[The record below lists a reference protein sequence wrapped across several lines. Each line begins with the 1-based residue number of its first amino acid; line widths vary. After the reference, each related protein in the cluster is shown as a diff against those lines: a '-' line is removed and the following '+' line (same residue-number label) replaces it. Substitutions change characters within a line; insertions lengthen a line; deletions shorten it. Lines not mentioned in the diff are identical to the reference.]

1 VSDTT
6 TAGEQATTSGS
17 VRLRMD
23 GRVAT
28 LELDRPAKLN
38 ALTPEMLH
46 ELDHHLQTL
55 EAAASVHLVVLRGA
69 GERAFCVGADIG
81 RFADLQPLEMWRAWT
96 SLGHAVFDRL
106 ARLRQPVI
114 AVVHG
119 DAFGGGME
127 MALAADFRVL
137 AEHAR
142 LGMPEVGLGTV
153 PGWGG
158 TERLVGIVGGTR
170 AKEVVLARRL
180 LDAATAMDWGLAN
193 RVAPTAGLAGAVEE
207 LAGELLGGAPLAV
220 QIGKQ
225 LIDGAAAGAPSRILE
240 PLAAGLVA
248 VTEDLT
254 EGVTAFRSRRSPAFK
269 GR

>member
-1 VSDTT
+1 VSGT
-6 TAGEQATTSGS
+6 TASGEQASVAGS
-17 VRLRMD
+17 VQLRVD

-28 LELDRPAKLN
+28 LELDRAAKLN

-46 ELDHHLQTL
+46 ELDQHLQTL
-55 EAAASVHLVVLRGA
+55 EAAASVHLVLLRGA

-81 RFADLQPLEMWRAWT
+81 RFADLQPIEMWRAWT

-127 MALAADFRVL
+127 MALAADFRVV
-137 AEHAR
+137 ADHAR
-142 LGMPEVGLGTV
+142 MGMPEVGLGTV

-158 TERLVGIVGGTR
+158 TERLVGIVGRTR
-170 AKEVVLARRL
+170 AKDIVLARRL
-180 LDAATAMDWGLAN
+180 LDAATAMEWGLAT
-193 RVAPTAGLAGAVEE
+193 RIAPAAGLARVVEE
-207 LAGELLGGAPLAV
+207 LAGELMGGAPLAV

-225 LIDGAAAGAPSRILE
+225 LIDAAAAGAPSRLLE
-240 PLAAGLVA
+240 PLAAGLVTA
-248 VTEDLT
+248 TEDLT
-254 EGVTAFRSRRSPAFK
+254 EGVAAFRSRRSPSFK